1 MAAVIHQTGIVVG
14 QQAVDTKTNE
24 ITVARPLLEPLEL
37 VGRVVTADA
46 MHTQSALAEYVVDQ
60 KHADYVFTVKD
71 NQRILKRH
79 LTQLDWGFSPSGPDN
94 PERARTD

>member
-1 MAAVIHQTGIVVG
+1 MAAVIHQTGVVVG

-24 ITVARPLLEPLEL
+24 ITVARPLLEPLHL

-46 MHTQSALAEYVVDQ
+46 MHTQSALAECVVDQ
-60 KHADYVFTVKD
+60 KQADYVLTVKD

-79 LTQLDWGFSPSGPDN
+79 LIRQGWDFSPSGPHD
-94 PERARTD
+94 PERSRAD